1 MGSSRRWGT
10 LALAVLALVG
20 CSGDDEPNAP
30 TSGGAPST
38 TSAPAT
44 GTTSAP
50 STSATTPSASPDDEP
65 TAAQGFTTDE
75 VASPTFP
82 DMGGDLGGV
91 GVVRVG
97 RHSTYDRVVWEFPGD
112 GRPTFRVRYVDEPT
126 ADGSGDRVDV
136 RGDAY
141 LEVIVSTVGIPA
153 DGSSR
158 PADASAGS
166 LAGTV
171 IAEAKAIYG
180 GFEGYGQ
187 SFVGVR
193 DRERPFRAFVLS
205 SPTRLVVD
213 VSRG

>member
-1 MGSSRRWGT
+1 MGSSRRWGA
-10 LALAVLALVG
+10 LALAVLALAG
-20 CSGDDEPNAP
+20 CSGDDEPE
-30 TSGGAPST
+30 APST
-38 TSAPAT
+38 APSSVAATTSSAP
-44 GTTSAP
+44 TTSAATP
-50 STSATTPSASPDDEP
+50 STSPSDEP
-65 TAAQGFTTDE
+65 TTSERFSTDD
-75 VASPTFP
+75 VSSPTFP

-91 GVVRVG
+91 GLVRVG
-97 RHSTYDRVVWEFPGD
+97 RHSTYDRVVWEFPGA

-126 ADGSGDRVDV
+126 ADGSGDPVDV

-141 LEVIVSTVGIPA
+141 LEVVVSTVGIPA
-153 DGSSR
+153 AGSSR

-187 SFVGVR
+187 SFIGVR

>member
-1 MGSSRRWGT
+1 MGSSRRWGA
-10 LALAVLALVG
+10 LAVAVLALAG
-20 CSGDDEPNAP
+20 CSGDDEPDAP
-30 TSGGAPST
+30 TSPSASA
-38 TSAPAT
+38 TSTPAT
-44 GTTSAP
+44 GTPSAP
-50 STSATTPSASPDDEP
+50 SPSATTPSAGPTGEP
-65 TAAQGFTTDE
+65 TGAEGFTTDE
-75 VASPTFP
+75 VSSPTFP

-97 RHSTYDRVVWEFPGD
+97 RHSAYDRVVWEFPGA
-112 GRPTFRVRYVDEPT
+112 GRPTFRVRYVDDPT
-126 ADGSGDRVDV
+126 ADGSGDPVDV

-141 LEVIVSTVGIPA
+141 LEVVVSTVGIPA
-153 DGSSR
+153 AGSSP

-193 DRERPFRAFVLS
+193 DRERPFRAFVLP

>member
-1 MGSSRRWGT
+1 MGSSRRWGA
-10 LALAVLALVG
+10 LALAVLALAG
-20 CSGDDEPNAP
+20 CSGDEPD
-30 TSGGAPST
+30 APSA
-38 TSAPAT
+38 SAPAT
-44 GTTSAP
+44 STPATGTPSAP
-50 STSATTPSASPDDEP
+50 STSATTPSASPTGEP
-65 TAAQGFTTDE
+65 TGAEGFTTDE
-75 VASPTFP
+75 VSSPTFP

-97 RHSTYDRVVWEFPGD
+97 RHSTYDRVVWEFPGA
-112 GRPTFRVRYVDEPT
+112 GRPTFRVGYVDEPT
-126 ADGSGDRVDV
+126 ADGSGDRVAV

-141 LEVIVSTVGIPA
+141 LEVVVSTVGIPA
-153 DGSSR
+153 AGSSR

>member
-1 MGSSRRWGT
+1 MGSSRRWGA
-10 LALAVLALVG
+10 LALAVLALAG
-20 CSGDDEPNAP
+20 CSGDDEPDAP
-30 TSGGAPST
+30 GSA
-38 TSAPAT
+38 SAPATSPSAT

-50 STSATTPSASPDDEP
+50 TTSAATPSASPSDEP
-65 TAAQGFTTDE
+65 TTSVEFSTDD
-75 VASPTFP
+75 VSSPTFP
-82 DMGGDLGGV
+82 DMGGDLGGI

-97 RHSTYDRVVWEFPGD
+97 RHSAFDRVVWEFPGS
-112 GRPTFRVRYVDEPT
+112 GRPTFRVRYVDDPT
-126 ADGSGDRVDV
+126 ADGSGDPVEV

-141 LEVIVSTVGIPA
+141 LEVVVSTVGIPDA
-153 DGSSR
+153 GATR
-158 PADASAGS
+158 PPDAQAGA

-205 SPTRLVVD
+205 SPARLVVD
-213 VSRG
+213 VSRE

>member
-1 MGSSRRWGT
+1 MRSRRLSWV
-10 LALAVLALVG
+10 LVLVVLALTG
-20 CSGDDEPNAP
+20 CTSDDTPDGP
-30 TSGGAPST
+30 TTATSTTVTTT
-38 TSAPAT
+38 TSAP
-44 GTTSAP
+44 TTSAATP
-50 STSATTPSASPDDEP
+50 STSPSDEP
-65 TAAQGFTTDE
+65 TTSERFSTDD
-75 VASPTFP
+75 VSSPAFP

-97 RHSTYDRVVWEFPGD
+97 RHSTYDRVVWEFPGA

-141 LEVIVSTVGIPA
+141 LEVVVSTVGIPA
-153 DGSSR
+153 AGSSR

-166 LAGTV
+166 LTGTV

>member
-1 MGSSRRWGT
+1 MRTSRRWGA
-10 LALAVLALVG
+10 LALAVLALAG
-20 CSGDDEPNAP
+20 CSGDDEPDAP
-30 TSGGAPST
+30 GSASAPATSP
-38 TSAPAT
+38 PAT

-50 STSATTPSASPDDEP
+50 TTSAATPSASPSDEP
-65 TAAQGFTTDE
+65 TTSVRFSTDD
-75 VASPTFP
+75 VSSPTFP

-97 RHSTYDRVVWEFPGD
+97 RHSAFDRVVWEFPGT

-126 ADGSGDRVDV
+126 ADGSGDVVDV

-141 LEVIVSTVGIPA
+141 LEVVVSTVGIPDA
-153 DGSSR
+153 GATR
-158 PADASAGS
+158 PPDAQAGA
-166 LAGTV
+166 LAWTV

-213 VSRG
+213 VSRE

>member
-1 MGSSRRWGT
+1 MGSSRRWG
-10 LALAVLALVG
+10 AMAVAVLALAG
-20 CSGDDEPNAP
+20 CSGDDEPDAP
-30 TSGGAPST
+30 TSPSASA
-38 TSAPAT
+38 TSSPAT
-44 GTTSAP
+44 GTPSAP
-50 STSATTPSASPDDEP
+50 SPSATTPSAGPTGEP
-65 TAAQGFTTDE
+65 TGAEGFTTDE
-75 VASPTFP
+75 VSSPTFP

-97 RHSTYDRVVWEFPGD
+97 RHSTYDRVVWEFPGA
-112 GRPTFRVRYVDEPT
+112 GRPTFRVRYVDDPT
-126 ADGSGDRVDV
+126 ADGSGDPVDV

-141 LEVIVSTVGIPA
+141 LEVVVSTVGIPA
-153 DGSSR
+153 AGSSP

-193 DRERPFRAFVLS
+193 DSERPFRAFVLS
-205 SPTRLVVD
+205 NPTRLVVD

>member
-1 MGSSRRWGT
+1 MGSSRRWGA
-10 LALAVLALVG
+10 LAVAVLALAG
-20 CSGDDEPNAP
+20 CSGDEPDAP
-30 TSGGAPST
+30 TSA
-38 TSAPAT
+38 SAPAT
-44 GTTSAP
+44 STPATGTP
-50 STSATTPSASPDDEP
+50 STSATAPSASPTGEP
-65 TAAQGFTTDE
+65 TGAEGFTTDE
-75 VASPTFP
+75 VSSPTFP

-97 RHSTYDRVVWEFPGD
+97 RHSTYDRVVWEFPGA
-112 GRPTFRVRYVDEPT
+112 GRPTFRVGYVDEPT

-141 LEVIVSTVGIPA
+141 LEVVVSTVGIPA
-153 DGSSR
+153 AGTSR
-158 PADASAGS
+158 PTDASAGS

>member
-1 MGSSRRWGT
+1 MGSSRRWGA
-10 LALAVLALVG
+10 LAVAVLALAG
-20 CSGDDEPNAP
+20 CSGDEPDAP
-30 TSGGAPST
+30 TSA
-38 TSAPAT
+38 SAPAT
-44 GTTSAP
+44 STPATGTP
-50 STSATTPSASPDDEP
+50 STSATAPSASPTGEP
-65 TAAQGFTTDE
+65 TGAEGFTTDE
-75 VASPTFP
+75 VSSPTFP

-97 RHSTYDRVVWEFPGD
+97 RHSTYDRVVWEFPGA
-112 GRPTFRVRYVDEPT
+112 GRPTFRVGYVDEPT

-141 LEVIVSTVGIPA
+141 LEVVVSMVGIPA
-153 DGSSR
+153 AGTSR
-158 PADASAGS
+158 PTDASAGS